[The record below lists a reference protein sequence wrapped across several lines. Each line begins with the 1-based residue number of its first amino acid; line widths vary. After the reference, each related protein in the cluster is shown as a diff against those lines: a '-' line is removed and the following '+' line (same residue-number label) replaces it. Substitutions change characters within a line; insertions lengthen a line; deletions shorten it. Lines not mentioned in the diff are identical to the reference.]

1 VKVVGRE
8 SPIIVSASAF
18 GNWSGASLSLPLKNQ
33 SNVRVDN
40 LTGSLDT
47 VNLVLQK
54 GMKPDFPGYLSSL
67 AIDRGSVVFDD
78 SLMRLSLNQLS
89 WDPAQKQ
96 LDLNGFELS
105 RKQQPEEYFQGAVWQ
120 SDYITATIDRVQVSG
135 IDLER
140 LKSDSL
146 VSLKTLAA
154 TNPSIN
160 VWRDKRYP
168 FHHGILKP
176 MPTKLILSSGN
187 KMGMQID
194 SVVVSNGS
202 VTYHEYSNVTNKLG
216 QVPLNQLNAVML
228 NVKNR
233 DVQPH
238 DSLSIKGSMNLRTAA
253 FQKIIYKESYH
264 DSLSAFQMSYLSTPF
279 PLTDFSS
286 MTTPLAA
293 LAINSGENQ
302 LLTMRVSGNRNA
314 VVGEMRFFY
323 RDLKVSLLDHEDSLK
338 KRIDLAFINFIAN
351 EFILKDKN
359 KKKSAVFFIRDQ
371 EKFVFNYW
379 IKTAL
384 SGVLTSTGIKHD
396 KKYQK
401 QYEMYK
407 EQYHLPPKL

>member
-1 VKVVGRE
+1 
-8 SPIIVSASAF
+8 
-18 GNWSGASLSLPLKNQ
+18 
-33 SNVRVDN
+33 
-40 LTGSLDT
+40 
-47 VNLVLQK
+47 
-54 GMKPDFPGYLSSL
+54 
-67 AIDRGSVVFDD
+67 
-78 SLMRLSLNQLS
+78 
-89 WDPAQKQ
+89 
-96 LDLNGFELS
+96 
-105 RKQQPEEYFQGAVWQ
+105 
-120 SDYITATIDRVQVSG
+120 
-135 IDLER
+135 
-140 LKSDSL
+140 
-146 VSLKTLAA
+146 
-154 TNPSIN
+154 
-160 VWRDKRYP
+160 
-168 FHHGILKP
+168 
-176 MPTKLILSSGN
+176 
-187 KMGMQID
+187 
-194 SVVVSNGS
+194 
-202 VTYHEYSNVTNKLG
+202 
-216 QVPLNQLNAVML
+216 
-228 NVKNR
+228 
-233 DVQPH
+233 
-238 DSLSIKGSMNLRTAA
+238 
-253 FQKIIYKESYH
+253 
-264 DSLSAFQMSYLSTPF
+264 MSYLSTPF